1 MNPINFILIIAIL
14 ALVFGLLLMFNPE
27 FVKELNELG
36 NKIIATDEQMLAH
49 RYITGAVL
57 VILSLILIVISW

>member
-1 MNPINFILIIAIL
+1 
-14 ALVFGLLLMFNPE
+14 MFNPE